1 MQSATGSAAFEQ
13 PESKH
18 EIWILATSH
27 CGDFS
32 AKHGFT
38 GTSEVVDK
46 YADTND
52 DIIINHV
59 HRDPRWRRRARRHD
73 WRHRYRKEQMSVP
86 RRLACYLIDHIPPCM
101 L

>member
-1 MQSATGSAAFEQ
+1 MKE

-18 EIWILATSH
+18 EVWILVISH

-38 GTSEVVDK
+38 GSSKVVDE

-52 DIIINHV
+52 DILINHV
-59 HRDPRWRRRARRHD
+59 HRDPRWHRRARRHD
-73 WRHRYRKEQMSVP
+73 WRHRYRKEQMNVL
-86 RRLACYLIDHIPPCM
+86 RRLVCYSIIHIPPCV